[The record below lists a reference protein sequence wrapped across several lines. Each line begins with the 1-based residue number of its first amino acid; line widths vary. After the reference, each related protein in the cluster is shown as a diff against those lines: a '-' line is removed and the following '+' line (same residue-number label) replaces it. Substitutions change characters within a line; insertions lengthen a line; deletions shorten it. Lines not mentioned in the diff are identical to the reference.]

1 VSKPELLL
9 AAAAART
16 RRIRLGH
23 AVIPLTLHHPVHVAE
38 RIATLDVLSGGRLE
52 VGVGRGFSPLEYR
65 VFGADM
71 AASRGRVDETLD
83 ILATPLKRPHPRLWT
98 AAVSPE
104 TCEWAA
110 ARGLGILA
118 GPFKPWFMVRRDI
131 ARYRAAWRGTEPPR
145 AGMTVGILCLEDGER
160 ARRLA
165 RDAFRWFYS
174 ELYRAAAPVLEHLYP
189 GYESLHELGRFR
201 ALMKL
206 GVDLGFA
213 DTFGMA
219 IVGSPA
225 EVRARIEQYARA
237 GVTHLLCA
245 FGAGSVAPAA

>member
-1 VSKPELLL
+1 
-9 AAAAART
+9 
-16 RRIRLGH
+16 
-23 AVIPLTLHHPVHVAE
+23 
-38 RIATLDVLSGGRLE
+38 
-52 VGVGRGFSPLEYR
+52 
-65 VFGADM
+65 
-71 AASRGRVDETLD
+71 
-83 ILATPLKRPHPRLWT
+83 
-98 AAVSPE
+98 
-104 TCEWAA
+104 
-110 ARGLGILA
+110 
-118 GPFKPWFMVRRDI
+118 
-131 ARYRAAWRGTEPPR
+131 
-145 AGMTVGILCLEDGER
+145 DGER

-237 GVTHLLCA
+237 GVPHLLCA
-245 FGAGSVAPAA
+245 FCAGSVAPAATRESMEVFARHVMPAFAAGGNPGVTVAG